1 MSIPNVAFCASNTR
15 TIFSQLLHNALFNSV
30 IYTVTQRV
38 VQFSHTVT
46 QRVVQFSHIY
56 CYTTCCSILGSHTL
70 TQRVVQFSH
79 TVTQCVVQCD
89 CCIEDIS

>member
-38 VQFSHTVT
+38 VQFWEVILLHNALFNSVILLHNVLFNATVVLRISAKLPSAISH
-46 QRVVQFSHIY
+46 SYKEH
-56 CYTTCCSILGSHTL
+56 L
-70 TQRVVQFSH
+70 
-79 TVTQCVVQCD
+79 
-89 CCIEDIS
+89 